1 MLRLRIATRKSPLA
15 LEQARFIAERICH
28 LDRRLSV
35 ELIPMNTRGDIVLD
49 RSLAII
55 GGKGLFLKELE
66 QALLRH
72 SADCAVHSLKDMPM
86 DLDDAFCVPAILAR
100 EDPSDAFVSNHYA
113 HWTELPPGARVG
125 TSSPRRHALIR
136 ALRSDLQIDD
146 LRGNINTR
154 LAKLDAGQYA
164 AIVLASAGL
173 MRLGHFKRVT
183 QRLPLPQWLP
193 APGQGALAIQCRQDA
208 PEVVALLSELNE
220 ARLCQAVQAERAMSR
235 YLSGSCHV
243 AIGAYA
249 VASAVGLT
257 LHGMVGQARTGH
269 ILRADHCL
277 QADAQTLG
285 RVVAQRLLDQ
295 GAQRLITPPPSD
307 ESLNR

>member
-15 LEQARFIAERICH
+15 LAQAQLVAERIRQ
-28 LDRRLSV
+28 LEPRLSV
-35 ELIPMNTRGDIVLD
+35 ELIPMNTRGDVVLD
-49 RSLAII
+49 RSLAMI

-86 DLDDAFCVPAILAR
+86 DLDDAFCLPAILAR
-100 EDPSDAFVSNHYA
+100 EDPSDVFVSNHYA
-113 HWTELPPGARVG
+113 HWNELPSSARVG

-136 ALRSDLQIDD
+136 ALRPDLQIDD

-154 LAKLDAGQYA
+154 LAKLDAGEYA
-164 AIVLASAGL
+164 AIVLACAGL
-173 MRLGHFKRVT
+173 IRLGYAERVT
-183 QRLPLPQWLP
+183 HRLPLPHWLP

-208 PEVVALLSELNE
+208 TEMVALLSKLNE
-220 ARLCQAVQAERAMSR
+220 PQLCQAVQAERAMSR

-249 VASAVGLT
+249 IASAEGLT
-257 LHGMVGQARTGH
+257 LYGMVGQSKTGL
-269 ILRADHCL
+269 IMRADHCVK
-277 QADAQTLG
+277 ADAQTLG
-285 RVVAQRLLDQ
+285 RVVAQRLFDQ
-295 GAQRLITPPPSD
+295 GAQRLITPIPTG
-307 ESLNR
+307 